1 MKLLTATSRTQGQ
14 RDNDFNFCIEGELVI
29 VAPLVCE
36 TDRLD
41 PDGGCGCGRSFGG
54 LNSGKATTTAV
65 VSDLPLTPADAA
77 LAVRSALEQ
86 SNFIDFMQPEK
97 VDDVITDTLELAD
110 SFDVGTIV
118 EQRLG
123 DVRARS

>member
-14 RDNDFNFCIEGELVI
+14 RDNDFTFCIEGELVI
-29 VAPLVCE
+29 VAMVVCE
-36 TDRLD
+36 ADQED

-54 LNSGKATTTAV
+54 LNSGKGTTTAV
-65 VSDLPLTPADAA
+65 VSDLDFTRDDAA

-86 SNFIDFMQPEK
+86 SNFISLMDPE
-97 VDDVITDTLELAD
+97 DVHDLDAETLELPD
-110 SFDVGTIV
+110 GFDVGTNV

-123 DVRARS
+123 DIRARS

>member
-14 RDNDFNFCIEGELVI
+14 RDNDFTFCIEGELVI

-36 TDRLD
+36 EDEEN

-65 VSDLPLTPADAA
+65 VSDLDFTRDDAA

-86 SNFIDFMQPEK
+86 SNFVSLMDPEE
-97 VDDVITDTLELAD
+97 VEDLIVDTLELAAD
-110 SFDVGTIV
+110 LGVGTVV

-123 DVRARS
+123 DIRTRP